1 MMKASSGTIPVSIL
15 TGFLGSGK
23 TTLLNQVLSM
33 PGIEETAVLI
43 NEFGQT
49 GLDHLLVRAINET
62 MVLLDSGCLCCSLRG
77 DLSDSMRDL
86 SIKRVKGEIP
96 FFTRLLIETTGL
108 ADPAP
113 ILHTLMSDP
122 LLEAH
127 YHVDGILTVVDAV
140 NGNTTLDRYAES
152 IKQVAMA
159 DRLILTKADMADYT
173 GMEIL
178 RARLRRLN
186 PAAPL
191 LTAGSGDITLAALL
205 DAGPFKSR
213 NRIPDALGWLN
224 DEAYSHTHDPDCGCD
239 SGSCGHDHHY
249 SLHADSGQR
258 HDSRIASF
266 VLNWDEP
273 LSCDRLTTALSLLLD
288 LCGSNI
294 LRIKGIL
301 HTDDSPEPLA
311 LHAVQ
316 HMLYPLAPIP
326 GLKERGRKTRIVFI
340 THDLP
345 RQTVETILG
354 TVTGS

>member
-1 MMKASSGTIPVSIL
+1 MRASSGTIPVSIL

-23 TTLLNQVLSM
+23 TTLLNRLLSM

-62 MVLLDSGCLCCSLRG
+62 MILLDSGCLCCSVRG

-86 SIKRVKGEIP
+86 SIKRIRGGIP

-113 ILHTLMSDP
+113 ILHTLMNDP
-122 LLEAH
+122 LLGAH
-127 YHVDGILTVVDAV
+127 YRVDGILTVVDAV
-140 NGNTTLDRYAES
+140 NGNATLDRYAES

-159 DRLILTKADMADYT
+159 DRLILTKADIADYT
-173 GMEIL
+173 DMEIL
-178 RARLRRLN
+178 RARLCRLN

-191 LTAGSGDITLAALL
+191 LTAGSGDITLDALF
-205 DAGPFKSR
+205 DAGLFTPR
-213 NRIPDALGWLN
+213 NRIPDVLSWLN
-224 DEAYSHTHDPDCGCD
+224 AEAYSHTHGPDCGCAT
-239 SGSCGHDHHY
+239 GPCGHDHHH
-249 SLHADSGQR
+249 SLHADTGHR
-258 HDSRIASF
+258 HDSRITSF
-266 VLNWDEP
+266 VLSWDEP
-273 LSCDRLTTALSLLLD
+273 LSCERLTTALSLLLN

-316 HMLYPLAPIP
+316 HMLYPLTPIS
-326 GLKERGRKTRIVFI
+326 GLEERDRKSRIVFI

-354 TVTGS
+354 TATAP